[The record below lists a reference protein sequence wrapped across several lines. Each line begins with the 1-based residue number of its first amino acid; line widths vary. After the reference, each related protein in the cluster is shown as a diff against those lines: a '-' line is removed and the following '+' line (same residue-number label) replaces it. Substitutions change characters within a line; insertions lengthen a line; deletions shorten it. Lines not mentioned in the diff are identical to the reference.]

1 MSVERIR
8 LISGRTVALHRVA
21 EGDGPT
27 VVFNHAAPG
36 SGVFDPDPAETARR
50 GITLLAVDRPGYGDS
65 EPLEGDEFSTVDRL
79 ADDLA
84 EVLDG
89 LGIRAACVAGWS
101 AGGRVALALGAR
113 RPDLVHRVCA
123 VATPA
128 PDEEVPWY
136 PGDIRGG
143 LEQMRGLPAGQV
155 QAILKEQMG
164 GMLPAEPRSKEA
176 LALVGAGDADA
187 ETLSRDGV
195 ADRLGDMMAVAF
207 RQGIGGMTT
216 DIAGYALKPWGFQP
230 ADVKRKALL
239 VYGGADRGVGSR
251 HGRWWQAHLPDARLE
266 MVPAAGHLVVV
277 PMWGRILSFLGSGRG

>member
-1 MSVERIR
+1 MTVERIR
-8 LISGRTVALHRVA
+8 LRAGRTVALHRIA

-36 SGVFDPDPAETARR
+36 SGAFDPDPAESAGR

-65 EPLEGDEFSTVDRL
+65 EALEGEFSTVDRA

-89 LGIRAACVAGWS
+89 LATGPVGVAGWS
-101 AGGRVALALGAR
+101 AGGRVALALAAR
-113 RPDLVHRVCA
+113 RPDLVHRVCV

-136 PGDIRGG
+136 PDEIRPG
-143 LEQMRGLPAGQV
+143 LEQMRGLPADQV
-155 QAILKEQMG
+155 QEILKEQMG
-164 GMLPAEPRSKEA
+164 GMLPADPRAKEA

-187 ETLSRDGV
+187 GVLSQEGV
-195 ADRLGDMMAVAF
+195 AARLGEMLAGAF

-216 DIAGYALKPWGFQP
+216 DIAGYALQPWGFEP
-230 ADVKRKALL
+230 SDVRRKTLL
-239 VYGGADRGVGSR
+239 LYGGADQGVPSR
-251 HGRWWQAHLPDARLE
+251 HGRWWQSLLPDARLE
-266 MVPAAGHLVVV
+266 LVPGAGHLVVV
-277 PMWGRILSFLGSGRG
+277 PMWGRALSFLGAGRT